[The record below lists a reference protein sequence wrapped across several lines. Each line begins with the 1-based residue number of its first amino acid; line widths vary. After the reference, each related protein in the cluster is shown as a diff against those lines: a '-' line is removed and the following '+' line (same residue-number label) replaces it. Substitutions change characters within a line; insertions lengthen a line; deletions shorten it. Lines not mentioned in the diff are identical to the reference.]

1 MDSKMAEK
9 QKTNSGEYASHGVE
23 ILIERLRNEGVV
35 EGKSQAEA
43 LIAEAR
49 EKSADIQE
57 QAQAEADSIIANA
70 RKKADALKAA
80 GQDALELAARDT
92 HLKLRETIME
102 RFSGEV
108 SRLVGT
114 VMEPENFMEKLVL
127 QVAGRVSEQA
137 ELGKQNNFSIK
148 LPEDVVGIED
158 LRKNPEE
165 LKEGTLAHFV
175 LSVMAGL
182 LREGIDLQ
190 TTTEFD
196 RGIKVYLK
204 KGDVEVDL
212 TDQAITAV
220 LLDHLQPRFR
230 ALLEGVVK

>member
-1 MDSKMAEK
+1 MAEK
-9 QKTNSGEYASHGVE
+9 QKTHSSEYASHGVE
-23 ILIERLRNEGVV
+23 ILIERLRDEGVV
-35 EGKSQAEA
+35 EGKQQAEA
-43 LIAEAR
+43 LIVAAR
-49 EKSADIQE
+49 KKASAIQE
-57 QAQAEADSIIANA
+57 QAQSEAESIIAEA
-70 RKKADALKAA
+70 RKTADALKSA
-80 GQDALELAARDT
+80 GQDALELAARDA

-108 SRLVGT
+108 SRLVGA
-114 VMEPENFMEKLVL
+114 VMEPEEFMEKLVL

-137 ELGKQNNFSIK
+137 ELDKQKSYSIK
-148 LPEDVVGIED
+148 LPEDIIGIED

-182 LREGIDLQ
+182 LREGIDLK
-190 TTTEFD
+190 TSAEFS
-196 RGIKVYLK
+196 RGIKIYLQD
-204 KGDVEVDL
+204 GNVEVDL

>member
-1 MDSKMAEK
+1 MTEK
-9 QKTNSGEYASHGVE
+9 QKTNSSEYTSHGVE

-43 LIAEAR
+43 LITEAR
-49 EKSADIQE
+49 KNAAVIQE
-57 QAQAEADSIIANA
+57 QAQAEAESIIANA

-92 HLKLRETIME
+92 HLKLRETIMD

-108 SRLVGT
+108 SRLVGA
-114 VMEPENFMEKLVL
+114 VMEPEDFMEKLVL

-137 ELGKQNNFSIK
+137 ELGEQNNFSIK
-148 LPEDVVGIED
+148 LPEDVVGIDD
-158 LRKNPEE
+158 LRKHPEE

-190 TTTEFD
+190 STTEFD

-204 KGDVEVDL
+204 EGDVEVDL
-212 TDQAITAV
+212 TDQAISAV